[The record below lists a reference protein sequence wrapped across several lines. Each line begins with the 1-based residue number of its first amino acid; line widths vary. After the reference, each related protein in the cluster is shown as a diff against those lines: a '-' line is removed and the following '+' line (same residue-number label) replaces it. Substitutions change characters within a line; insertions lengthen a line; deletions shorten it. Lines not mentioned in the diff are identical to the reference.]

1 MKTFIRFTCLALM
14 SLDSI
19 YSQGRDYGRSM
30 VIAQQGI
37 AATSQTLASQAT
49 AQILAKGG
57 SAVDAAI
64 AANTVLAVVEPMK
77 TGLGG
82 DLFVLYREAGSGK
95 LVGLNASGPAPKAL
109 SPGFLAK
116 KGFKTMPA
124 AGIHSFT
131 VPGAVEGWAQIHKRY
146 GKLPWKDLFQSAIAY
161 AEKGFP
167 VTEAIHESWAA
178 AIERIHTNPES
189 SRVFLPGG
197 QVPKEG
203 DLFKNPDI
211 GHALRLIADQGP
223 DAFYKGEIA
232 AAMLKT
238 SQKLGGTM
246 TAEDLAGFSSEWV
259 TPIST
264 DYRGW
269 KIAELPPNSQ
279 GFAALEMLNIME
291 VTPASPFG
299 PFSAPEMHKRIE
311 AMKLAYADVRR
322 YNADPR
328 TSQIPVDRL
337 LSKDYAKKRAAL
349 IHPEKANCNVPNGD
363 PVGSNTTYLT
373 VVDKDGNIASWI
385 ESVYDEF
392 GSGLTAEG
400 MGFIM
405 QNRGAL
411 FTLEPTHPNVL
422 AGGKRPFHTIIPAF
436 MERGDQH
443 IGFGIMGGANQPLA
457 HAQFASNIIDYGMNI
472 QAALEAPR
480 FTKKNSAG
488 CDVSIEDRVPL
499 ATLQQLSE
507 RGHEIRIRRP
517 YTQEMGRGQAILH
530 DSRTG
535 TNYAPRPIRGRMA
548 RRCRNRLCGSGRQS
562 RFRKTLSR
570 LHRPPPAELSQR
582 KKKQ

>member
-1 MKTFIRFTCLALM
+1 MLNGCRFAGVVCVALM
-14 SLDSI
+14 EVASAFGQ
-19 YSQGRDYGRSM
+19 QGRNYGRSM
-30 VIAQQGI
+30 VITQQGI
-37 AATSQTLASQAT
+37 AATSQTLASQAG

-64 AANTVLAVVEPMK
+64 AANAVLAVVEPMK

-82 DLFVLYREAGSGK
+82 DLFVLYQEAGTGK

-109 SPGFLAK
+109 SPAFLAG
-116 KGFKTMPA
+116 KGNKTMPA
-124 AGIHSFT
+124 RGIHSFT
-131 VPGAVEGWAQIHKRY
+131 VPGAVDGWAQMHKRY

-167 VTEAIHESWAA
+167 VTEAIRESWAGA
-178 AIERIHTNPES
+178 AERIRPNPES
-189 SRVFLPGG
+189 ARVFLPDGK
-197 QVPKEG
+197 VPKEG
-203 DLFKNPDI
+203 DLFRNPDI

-223 DAFYKGEIA
+223 GAFYKGEIA
-232 AAMLKT
+232 ASILRT
-238 SQKLGGTM
+238 SAKQGGTM

-259 TPIST
+259 TPISI

-279 GFAALEMLNIME
+279 GFAALEMMNIME
-291 VTPASPFG
+291 TTPASPFG
-299 PFSAPEMHKRIE
+299 AFSPAEMHKRIE
-311 AMKLAYADVRR
+311 SMKLAYADVRR

-328 TSQIPVDRL
+328 NSDIPVNRL
-337 LSKDYAKKRAAL
+337 LTKEYAKKRAEL
-349 IHPEKANCNVPNGD
+349 INPEKANCMVPNGD

-373 VVDKDGNIASWI
+373 VVDKEGNIASWI

-411 FTLEPTHPNVL
+411 FTLDAASPNVL

-457 HAQFASNIIDYGMNI
+457 HAQFASNVIDYGMNI

-480 FTKKNSAG
+480 FTKRNAGG
-488 CDVSIEDRVPL
+488 CDVSIEVRVPA

-507 RGHEIRIRRP
+507 RGHEIRIRRE

-530 DSRTG
+530 DSKTG
-535 TNYAPRPIRGRMA
+535 TNFAASDPRADGEAVPEPIV
-548 RRCRNRLCGSGRQS
+548 
-562 RFRKTLSR
+562 
-570 LHRPPPAELSQR
+570 P
-582 KKKQ
+582 